1 MELNLI
7 EQHNSTPASSFH
19 MGENRVI
26 RAATLFAQGALL
38 LQQESLDLLNL
49 RHAAR
54 LRVICNGIQQLVPA
68 LQRLGRATK
77 PAVVLEPITPQYVS
91 AGDLASRE
99 VVL

>member
-1 MELNLI
+1 LI
-7 EQHNSTPASSFH
+7 EQYTSTPASSFQPR
-19 MGENRVI
+19 ENRVI
-26 RAATLFAQGALL
+26 RAATLFAEGERLL
-38 LQQESLDLLNL
+38 HEESFDLLNL

-77 PAVVLEPITPQYVS
+77 PAVVLEPITPQYLS
-91 AGDLASRE
+91 AGDVASRE